1 MTLYSCFSLLIYEG
15 MYRYGMA
22 ASLFMHG
29 GPIHKAGVCTALWV
43 RWTLQKPGV
52 KVVPTLLKKLLYKG
66 KTCLTKSSLK
76 KIELQLRKQKNL
88 KNNLFHVLE
97 LNKHN
102 TSCTVLVLTCFLVV
116 DSKVGWKS
124 IKQVLLRLSYN
135 TMYTLQGDQDKS
147 VSTSCLIPLIFSSY
161 WLLPLVIITVSSRS
175 RHSKLFVLLRYTKK
189 TVEWRRRQT
198 TLCVLWRTI
207 LCARTKVYKGL
218 LLLLLVKNNNFLRW
232 QRDILTGVS
241 NYTNFC
247 CLTFVIELEHKKVS
261 TLMSYAL
268 LYLVISPLL
277 ASSNNWSSFGFF
289 GFWSSKQLRLK
300 AS

>member
-1 MTLYSCFSLLIYEG
+1 MFLSSDIWRHVQVWHGSISFHAWWAHPQGRCVHSLVSALNPSKTRSESSSYTTQETPATLS
-15 MYRYGMA
+15 
-22 ASLFMHG
+22 
-29 GPIHKAGVCTALWV
+29 
-43 RWTLQKPGV
+43 
-52 KVVPTLLKKLLYKG
+52 YKG

-97 LNKHN
+97 QNKHN

>member
-1 MTLYSCFSLLIYEG
+1 
-15 MYRYGMA
+15 
-22 ASLFMHG
+22 
-29 GPIHKAGVCTALWV
+29 
-43 RWTLQKPGV
+43 
-52 KVVPTLLKKLLYKG
+52 
-66 KTCLTKSSLK
+66 
-76 KIELQLRKQKNL
+76 
-88 KNNLFHVLE
+88 
-97 LNKHN
+97 
-102 TSCTVLVLTCFLVV
+102 
-116 DSKVGWKS
+116 
-124 IKQVLLRLSYN
+124 
-135 TMYTLQGDQDKS
+135 MYTLQGDQDKS

-247 CLTFVIELEHKKVS
+247 CLTFLIELEHKKVS

-289 GFWSSKQLRLK
+289 GFWSSKSQIESIIKQNWANLWHKERLLK
-300 AS
+300 LDMESNELVHAKSNN

>member
-52 KVVPTLLKKLLYKG
+52 KVVPTLLKKLLSYKG

-241 NYTNFC
+241 N
-247 CLTFVIELEHKKVS
+247 S
-261 TLMSYAL
+261 TLYQL
-268 LYLVISPLL
+268 LLPYFSDR
-277 ASSNNWSSFGFF
+277 AWT
-289 GFWSSKQLRLK
+289 
-300 AS
+300 